1 MFWFDVC
8 WVPCYEWLT
17 KVIGVFLQK
26 MPNVEVEIINKFQF
40 SGHEGLLNYHID
52 ILITP
57 DIERKATMWL
67 VNL

>member
-1 MFWFDVC
+1 
-8 WVPCYEWLT
+8 
-17 KVIGVFLQK
+17 VFLQK

-57 DIERKATMWL
+57 DRERKADIHPAIL
-67 VNL
+67 VVCKHHAQALSFVA